1 MLKKLINIFKRNK
14 VQRKL
19 SLIHVHTFATGEKLY
34 TYKEEDWGNI
44 SSRYYRGMQEY
55 AKYIHSFNLTKNEWE
70 SAVDNCLNICV
81 NAVQKKNNVED
92 IMQVHN
98 SLLWFKD
105 KMNGI
110 KTANE
115 AELEFIFCMFFV
127 LEDEVETGYSPIHNE
142 KKIELLNQNLELRDF
157 FLQKVKQI
165 AKDLLTRSREDT
177 LKSLILMEQTNEQ
190 IMTYKRTMQ
199 N

>member
-44 SSRYYRGMQEY
+44 SSRYYRGIQEY

-105 KMNGI
+105 KMNGV

-142 KKIELLNQNLELRDF
+142 KKIQLLNQNLELRDF

-165 AKDLLTRSREDT
+165 AKDLLQRSREDT
-177 LKSLILMEQTNEQ
+177 LKSLILMEQMNEQ

>member
-165 AKDLLTRSREDT
+165 AKDLLQRSREDT

>member
-1 MLKKLINIFKRNK
+1 MIKKLINIIKRNK
-14 VQRKL
+14 IQRKL

-44 SSRYYRGMQEY
+44 SSRYYRGIQEY

-177 LKSLILMEQTNEQ
+177 LKSLILMEQMNEK

>member
-44 SSRYYRGMQEY
+44 SSRYYRGIQEY

-92 IMQVHN
+92 IMQIHN
-98 SLLWFKD
+98 SLTWFKD
-105 KMNGI
+105 KMKGI

-157 FLQKVKQI
+157 FFQKVKQT
-165 AKDLLTRSREDT
+165 AKDLLQHSREDT
-177 LKSLILMEQTNEQ
+177 LRSLVMMEQMNEK
-190 IMTYKRTMQ
+190 IMTYKNIMQ

>member
-44 SSRYYRGMQEY
+44 SSRYYRGIQEY

-165 AKDLLTRSREDT
+165 AKDLLQRSREDT
-177 LKSLILMEQTNEQ
+177 LKSLILMEQMNEQ

>member
-44 SSRYYRGMQEY
+44 SSRYYRGIQEY

-105 KMNGI
+105 KMNGV

-142 KKIELLNQNLELRDF
+142 KKIQLLNQNLELRDF

-177 LKSLILMEQTNEQ
+177 LKSLILMEQMNEQ

>member
-44 SSRYYRGMQEY
+44 SSRYYRGIQEY

-142 KKIELLNQNLELRDF
+142 KKIQLLNQNLELRDF

-165 AKDLLTRSREDT
+165 AKDLLQRSREDT
-177 LKSLILMEQTNEQ
+177 LKSLILMEQMNEQ